1 MILGKER
8 RAPAMTEVRLPAIL
22 AGRTDTTSQT
32 FIEMKHS
39 KEMRPVVQFVH

>member
-22 AGRTDTTSQT
+22 AGRMDTTSQT
-32 FIEMKHS
+32 FIEIKCR
-39 KEMRPVVQFVH
+39 KEMRPALQFVH